1 MSEGKVRALIVD
13 DERPARRK
21 VRRFLAEDPDI
32 EGVGEAE
39 SGDQAIRATRAHRPD
54 LLFLDVQMP
63 GINGFGVVDA
73 LSPDLL
79 PEVVFVTAH
88 DQYAL
93 QAFEV
98 GALDYLLK
106 PFDLER
112 FQQAV
117 ERAKASI
124 RSGEA
129 ADLQDM
135 VLELIARVERH
146 AAGVEHLLIKT
157 RDRAV
162 LVPTREITWIQAA
175 ANYVELHA
183 AERVYLLRD
192 SLEGFLRQ
200 LSDRP
205 FLRVHRSFIV
215 NLDHIREIQPWS
227 SHGDHVIFMKDG
239 AKIRL
244 SRRYRKKLPEPFRKH
259 L

>member
-13 DERPARRK
+13 DEPPARRK

-32 EGVGEAE
+32 EVVGEAA
-39 SGDQAIRATRAHRPD
+39 SGEQAIRAIREHRPD
-54 LLFLDVQMP
+54 LLFLDIQMP
-63 GINGFGVVDA
+63 GTDGFGVVDA
-73 LSPDLL
+73 LTPDLL

-98 GALDYLLK
+98 AALDYLLK
-106 PFDLER
+106 PFDRER

-117 ERAKASI
+117 ERAKERI
-124 RSGEA
+124 RSGQA
-129 ADLQDM
+129 ADLHDR
-135 VLELIARVERH
+135 VRELIAQIKRP
-146 AAGVEHLLIKT
+146 ATDLEHLLVKT

-175 ANYVELHA
+175 ANYVELHVG
-183 AERVYLLRD
+183 ERVYLLRD
-192 SLEGFLRQ
+192 SLEGVLRQ
-200 LSDRP
+200 LTGHA

-215 NLDHIREIQPWS
+215 NISHIKEIQPW
-227 SHGDHVIFMKDG
+227 SHGDHVILMKDG

-244 SRRYRKKLPEPFRKH
+244 SRRYRDQLPEPFRKH